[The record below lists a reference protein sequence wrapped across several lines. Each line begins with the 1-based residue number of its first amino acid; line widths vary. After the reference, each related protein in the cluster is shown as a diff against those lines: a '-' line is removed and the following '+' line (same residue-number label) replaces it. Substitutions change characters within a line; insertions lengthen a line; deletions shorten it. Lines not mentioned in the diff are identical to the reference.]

1 MVAQVAVRVLVVMH
15 HIMAR
20 LVVVLLTKETQV
32 VLDLLPMLVWVAVAV
47 AQKKQVVLVVLVK
60 EVMAT
65 KKG

>member
-1 MVAQVAVRVLVVMH
+1 MVAQVAVRVLVVMY